1 MTKQLLVPLGGGDR
15 MEEILP
21 YVQDIT
27 RPNMTVVFLVHFGS
41 SRFSEVAAQL
51 LTITS
56 GLSTRLAETTDS
68 DHAAKSN
75 LKINTIAEKL
85 QQRGVAM
92 KVKFYTGSQ
101 RRFLRQCV
109 KEEPAKYL
117 IMRPVRNH
125 LLRWGHAIASGLQ
138 ITAPSLPSSAFLLF
152 GPGGSVKKQNALPP

>member
-1 MTKQLLVPLGGGDR
+1 

-27 RPNMTVVFLVHFGS
+27 RPNMTVVFLVHFGT

-56 GLSTRLAETTDS
+56 GLSTRLAEITDS
-68 DHAAKSN
+68 DHSAKRN

-92 KVKFYTGSQ
+92 KVKFHTGSQ
-101 RRFLRQCV
+101 RRFLRQYV
-109 KEEPAKYL
+109 KEDPAKYL
-117 IMRPVRNH
+117 IMRPVRNR
-125 LLRWGHAIASGLQ
+125 LLRWWHAITSGLQ
-138 ITAPSLPSSAFLLF
+138 ITAPSLSSSAFLLF
-152 GPGGSVKKQNALPP
+152 GPSRSTRK